1 MCALK
6 FGSRGKKVKNLQEK
20 LNNCGYDPG
29 DCDGYFGYKTLEAV
43 ANLRQD
49 LHLPPTGQID
59 RQFLWYLKN
68 RSYFGGTYQ
77 RGPNGILVRTF
88 KPRIGSLGFLNGA
101 DFEISLLDNER
112 SNEKVLVLEES
123 FFLATQ
129 LLKIRKYPFYLAFH
143 TLSNQKKAQILTL
156 GRKAKGLIYLP
167 WEKSPP
173 INQPLI
179 TPNLAEELKILLKEF
194 SFKDLYLAIPLI
206 AFEWVLKLEKNLAE
220 PSRHSGKKLVSSKGE
235 LLLGY
240 PIERP
245 YEQTIEFLRKQG
257 HKGRKVQ
264 GDIFFQYQKSEL
276 KTVIKILSSEE
287 IARLLNICDDFRLSG
302 VIFWGATLGEDRL
315 WQLNIPKQ
323 L

>member
-6 FGSRGKKVKNLQEK
+6 LGSRGKRVKHLQEK
-20 LNNCGYDPG
+20 LSNCGYDPG

-49 LHLPPTGQID
+49 LHLLPTGQID

-68 RSYFGGTYQ
+68 RSYLGGSYQ
-77 RGPNGILVRTF
+77 RGKNGILVRTF
-88 KPRIGSLGFLNGA
+88 NPRIGSLGFLNGA
-101 DFEISLLDNER
+101 DFEISFLDNER
-112 SNEKVLVLEES
+112 SKEKVLVLEES

-143 TLSNQKKAQILTL
+143 SLSNQKKAQILTL
-156 GRKAKGLIYLP
+156 GKKAKGIIFLP
-167 WEKSPP
+167 WEKFPP
-173 INQPLI
+173 INKPLI
-179 TPNLAEELKILLKEF
+179 IPNLAEKIELTLKEF
-194 SFKDLYLAIPLI
+194 SFKDLYLAIPLLG
-206 AFEWVLKLEKNLAE
+206 FEWVLKLDNSAE
-220 PSRHSGKKLVSSKGE
+220 PSRHSGKKLFSSKGE

-240 PIERP
+240 PKERS
-245 YEQTIEFLRKQG
+245 YEETIDFLRKKGQ
-257 HKGRKVQ
+257 KGRKIQ
-264 GDIFFQYQKSEL
+264 GDIFFQYQKNEL

-287 IARLLNICDDFRLSG
+287 IARLLEICDYFRLSG